1 MRKLI
6 LAVAAVALIGAPAYA
21 APKKAEN
28 TVAAANTT
36 APAKTKAAPKYDCTK
51 KGNAN
56 KAACKT
62 VAAAP
67 PAAPA
72 PMAKPAP
79 AVAPA
84 PKPTAMTAAKPAP
97 MAAPAAAA
105 TTKGGGMKACAAA
118 WDKFSAD
125 QKAAYTTKAK
135 GQKSKN
141 GKALSGYNVYT
152 GECMKK

>member
-1 MRKLI
+1 MRNLI

-21 APKKAEN
+21 APTKAAN
-28 TVAAANTT
+28 AVAAANTT
-36 APAKTKAAPKYDCTK
+36 SPAKTKAAPKYDCTK

-67 PAAPA
+67 APM

-79 AVAPA
+79 AAAPA
-84 PKPTAMTAAKPAP
+84 PVAKPAP
-97 MAAPAAAA
+97 SAMAAA
-105 TTKGGGMKACAAA
+105 TPAKGGGMKACAAA

-125 QKAAYTTKAK
+125 QKAAYTAKAK
-135 GQKSKN
+135 GQKSKS